1 MPTLHLVQFDP
12 VWEDRAANHVRV
24 RELVA
29 QAAPQAGS
37 LVILPEMFSTGFSMN
52 LAATAEP
59 EGGTTECFL
68 QELAARYQCC
78 VIGGVVTRDGIG
90 KGMNQALAVAPDGAL
105 LARYTKQHPFSLG
118 GEDQVHAAGDDVCV
132 FTWQG
137 LKIAPLICYDLR
149 FPEVARAAVRAGAE
163 VLVYIAAWPRARTQH
178 WITLLQARAIE
189 NQAYVVGVNRCGADP
204 HLSYDGRSL
213 VADPYGVILADA
225 ATRTHVVTTHLDAEI
240 VRGWRAEFPAL
251 KDAGMR

>member
-12 VWEDRAANHVRV
+12 AWEDRAANHARV
-24 RELVA
+24 KELVT
-29 QAAPQAGS
+29 QAAPQVGS

-59 EGGTTECFL
+59 EGGATECFL
-68 QELAARYQCC
+68 QELAARHQCC
-78 VIGGVVTRDGIG
+78 VLGGVVTRGAADH
-90 KGMNQALAVAPDGAL
+90 GMNQAVAVALDGAL

-118 GEDQVHAAGDDVCV
+118 GEDQVHAAGGEVSV

-137 LKIAPLICYDLR
+137 MKIAPLICYDLR
-149 FPEVARAAVRAGAE
+149 FPEVARAAVGAGAE

-178 WITLLQARAIE
+178 WVTLLQARAIE

-204 HLSYDGRSL
+204 HFSYDGRSL
-213 VADPYGVILADA
+213 VADPYGVIIADA
-225 ATRTHVVTTHLDAEI
+225 ATREHVVTTSIDVDI
-240 VRGWRAEFPAL
+240 VRRWRAEFPAL